1 MSVSAEMGRGFSQYP
16 KPRLHCRQAN
26 PLLILPKKKEPIF
39 FIRKLKPLYLWEKV
53 FINQM
58 SATLLRRRA
67 FPIAILNET
76 TILCEARAKVR
87 KSCPHQ
93 ASAPSTYCVGKKRV
107 RGGIAL
113 FFFFFFEV
121 FTHDL
126 LTSRLPR
133 LVQGVV
139 ILGNVQR
146 KIVRC
151 GEVAAALEAAV
162 DVRLGV
168 VHFIRFIGGE
178 GQGLP
183 MRRQRAKHH
192 VGSSSGGGGGGGRGG
207 SPVKVTITVEMGVFG
222 WLFASFRRSR
232 RCVGA

>member
-1 MSVSAEMGRGFSQYP
+1 MAPASSQHRP
-16 KPRLHCRQAN
+16 TPVD
-26 PLLILPKKKEPIF
+26 PVIDDVEVIV
-39 FIRKLKPLYLWEKV
+39 LWEKV

-76 TILCEARAKVR
+76 AI
-87 KSCPHQ
+87 
-93 ASAPSTYCVGKKRV
+93 
-107 RGGIAL
+107 
-113 FFFFFFEV
+113 
-121 FTHDL
+121 DL

-192 VGSSSGGGGGGGRGG
+192 VGSSSGGGGGGERGG

-232 RCVGA
+232 RCAGA